1 VEVQVVE
8 KIGDRS
14 TAHAWG
20 LKTGMVVV
28 MVHSGSVSIGHIT
41 GTHFADI
48 VRRIYP
54 KSLKEPKNKLFPLP
68 SSERHRRHWDDF
80 WASFANA
87 VNFAFANRLF
97 LGLMLH
103 ACLSEAV
110 GEHEMRLLY
119 DTGHNM
125 IWRGHDNR
133 GTADDRV
140 FLHRKG
146 ACPARSAEQMTDTE
160 FAYWGEPVIVPGSMG
175 ASSFVLAGLGA
186 AASIASASHGAG
198 RSLSRGDA
206 MQASDETLR
215 EFLQRFR
222 IVTPIDPRRADLK
235 GRRDILQKW
244 EEELKKEAPWAYK
257 DISSVIETQTA
268 AGVGRVVAVLRPVLT
283 AKG

>member
-1 VEVQVVE
+1 
-8 KIGDRS
+8 
-14 TAHAWG
+14 
-20 LKTGMVVV
+20 
-28 MVHSGSVSIGHIT
+28 
-41 GTHFADI
+41 
-48 VRRIYP
+48 
-54 KSLKEPKNKLFPLP
+54 
-68 SSERHRRHWDDF
+68 
-80 WASFANA
+80 
-87 VNFAFANRLF
+87 
-97 LGLMLH
+97 
-103 ACLSEAV
+103 
-110 GEHEMRLLY
+110 
-119 DTGHNM
+119 M
-125 IWRGHDNR
+125 IWPYHDNR
-133 GTADDRV
+133 GAAENGV

-146 ACPARSAEQMTDTE
+146 ACPARSAEQMADTE
-160 FAYWGEPVIVPGSMG
+160 FAYLGEPVIVPGSMG
-175 ASSFVLAGLGA
+175 TSSFVLAGLGA

-268 AGVGRVVAVLRPVLT
+268 GGVGRVVAVLRPVLT